1 MSGFCCCC
9 DNAAIYYLDEDVGRT
24 PNLSVMGANPSSDLD
39 DDVLLYF
46 STDGGCS
53 VPGVT
58 DRHDSDDD
66 IARTPQRPLRL
77 RHPT

>member
-1 MSGFCCCC
+1 
-9 DNAAIYYLDEDVGRT
+9 
-24 PNLSVMGANPSSDLD
+24 MGANPSSDLD